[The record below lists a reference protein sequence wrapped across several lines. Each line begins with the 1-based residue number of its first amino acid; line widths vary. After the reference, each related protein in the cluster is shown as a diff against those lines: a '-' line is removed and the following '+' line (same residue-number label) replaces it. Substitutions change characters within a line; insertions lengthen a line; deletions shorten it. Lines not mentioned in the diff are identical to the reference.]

1 MSKNELTEGAPEP
14 GTAGEERKQETDVS
28 EGTVSQMSYE
38 YGRIYTGDAREL
50 AKAIPDG
57 SIDLIFTDPP
67 YPREFLPLYGWL
79 AETAAQVL
87 KPDGFM
93 LTYCGNSYKDEIFAM
108 TMPHLSYFWD
118 YQTIDGAATWV
129 FPRKTIAK
137 SKSILAWRKQGS
149 KALPNNGVLGVWVG
163 TGSDKRWHKWGQ
175 DESSARYFIDCFL
188 PADGVVLEPFAGGG
202 TVPAVCKALGWKC
215 IAFEVDPTAAASA
228 RERLTMTQRQLF
240 VPQPEQAAMFAE
252 VTP

>member
-28 EGTVSQMSYE
+28 EGTLPQMSYE

-93 LTYCGNSYKDEIFAM
+93 L
-108 TMPHLSYFWD
+108 
-118 YQTIDGAATWV
+118 
-129 FPRKTIAK
+129 
-137 SKSILAWRKQGS
+137 
-149 KALPNNGVLGVWVG
+149 
-163 TGSDKRWHKWGQ
+163 
-175 DESSARYFIDCFL
+175 
-188 PADGVVLEPFAGGG
+188 
-202 TVPAVCKALGWKC
+202 
-215 IAFEVDPTAAASA
+215 PTAA
-228 RERLTMTQRQLF
+228 T
-240 VPQPEQAAMFAE
+240 
-252 VTP
+252 VTRMKFSP